1 MSLTVAEIEEK
12 IERAKK
18 DLEQLRSFGDGG
30 RKSEMLQQ
38 YIDMLEE
45 DLAEARRAGR

>member
-1 MSLTVAEIEEK
+1 MSLTIVELEEK

-18 DLEQLRSFGDGG
+18 DLEQVRAFGDGG
-30 RKSEMLQQ
+30 RKSEMLQE

-45 DLAEARRAGR
+45 ELADARRTNC